1 MKLKVVVPVVSAI
14 VLVAAAACG
23 WAYMNAQSQ
32 QSEAE
37 PESNM
42 SVLDGGRRNPN
53 TTIVKAAKDIHK
65 GQTIAP
71 DDLEESSIP
80 ISKVP
85 ESALGSQSMA
95 GGRVASMDIAQ
106 GTVLL
111 SGHLAPQIAP
121 SASSESTSESSA
133 TTAAKPHKKYGKHK

>member
-1 MKLKVVVPVVSAI
+1 MKLKVVVPVVSII
-14 VLVAAAACG
+14 VLVAVAACG
-23 WAYMNAQSQ
+23 WAYMNAQNQ
-32 QSEAE
+32 QADAE

-53 TTIVKAAKDIHK
+53 TTIVKAAKDIHI

-85 ESALGSQSMA
+85 ESALGSSSMA
-95 GGRVASMDIAQ
+95 GGRVAAVDIAQ

-111 SGHLAPQIAP
+111 SGHLVAQIAP
-121 SASSESTSESSA
+121 SASQESRSSDA
-133 TTAAKPHKKYGKHK
+133 TAAKPHKKHGKHK